1 MTNHYTD
8 FKNAKVFLVFSNPA
22 ENHPSSMQWINEARA
37 NGAKLIVV
45 EPRKTRL
52 AGMADHFVRIRP
64 GTDNAIVNGLVK
76 RVIDMIEA
84 GTLSKSYLTATT
96 SRSFWAYSATYGGY
110 TKVSIADWPKHTDA
124 VFKLNSTRTDY
135 AREDLGPFTVTIG
148 TTVYTDFYV
157 NGVPVR
163 TTISDPDSV
172 FQYLKSRVAAYDPET
187 VADICGCSV
196 LDFER
201 LADMYINNSWAKT
214 QASYGDSKYKVG
226 TILYAMGTT
235 QHSCGSQNIRNC
247 AILQLL
253 LGNMGKYGGG
263 VNALRGWN
271 NVQGICDICVLT
283 NLLPGYIGAPTTGT
297 GYGAFLNKLFG
308 NPVNADGSLPPGS
321 SYGLQQ
327 LGYINMLNYWFADG
341 RYDPVVDVATLESL
355 HDNYMCSSKGYTLL
369 DMLKKAKEGHVK
381 ALIVLAQNPAV
392 QVANTNL
399 ARDGLK
405 ELDTLV
411 VMDMFFTET
420 ADCERK
426 TGGVT
431 YLLPCASFAEK
442 CGSVTNSGHWITW
455 RYQAIPPKGKCRTDF
470 QIILDI
476 AKKLDDEGAFNA
488 VPLLTGYENR
498 YDMLFTS
505 QYGYDGNPDN
515 WSNNDYKKTLKDDG
529 ESGYCERVYKQMCK
543 PLSYHE
549 TAVGANYGGG
559 TVWIYS
565 RAGGK
570 QPPGTGIGTT
580 LGGWEPGARDTVS
593 PDLTDFDEATGRYEN
608 RSQARDTTTDP
619 IGTALYPGFAHSWL
633 LNRRIFYN
641 NNAAPGDVGDVF
653 VAPDVV
659 ARIFVHHTSDTPPTP
674 VDYSYVYRA
683 YTKLA
688 EPDGRTPKHW
698 EPWESPRLDLRAQ
711 YPPVGVDPEYPAD
724 WADTP
729 VEVAEFPLVLIT
741 FRQTEHWHSGQ
752 ISRNLPWLSELVPKP
767 VVQINSADAAD
778 YGIVSGDNVGIISMR
793 TAVKTSLKAPAV
805 AGTNVLTVASTAG
818 FVAGDEILITHAVA
832 SNQKIEIIQEE
843 KIISSVDET
852 TLTLTTDLDFD
863 HGVNGSVLDL
873 DRGLVGPFVAE
884 VGTGLQSNQR
894 VGKGTVAVPIHW
906 AERGANSSTA
916 VANMLTINAL
926 DANAKMPETKVCLCR
941 IKKL

>member
-52 AGMADHFVRIRP
+52 AGMADCFVRIRP
-64 GTDNAIVNGLVK
+64 GTDNAIINGLVK

-84 GTLSKSYLTATT
+84 GTLGSSYLTATVD
-96 SRSFWAYSATYGGY
+96 REFWADDGSGPPPNYAKKTVTG
-110 TKVSIADWPKHTDA
+110 WPKHTDA
-124 VFKLNSTRTDY
+124 WFKLVKLSENRMDY
-135 AREDLGPFTVTIG
+135 ERETLDMGGGWFVRNVPKRVTL
-148 TTVYTDFYV
+148 
-157 NGVPVR
+157 
-163 TTISDPDSV
+163 SDKGSV

-201 LADMYINNSWAKT
+201 LANMYINNSWAKT
-214 QASYGDSKYKVG
+214 EKPYGDSDYKVG

-271 NVQGICDICVLT
+271 NVQGLCDICVLT

-369 DMLKKAKEGHVK
+369 EMLKKAKEGHVK
-381 ALIVLAQNPAV
+381 ALIVWAQNPAV

-426 TGGVT
+426 TNGVT
-431 YLLPCASFAEK
+431 YLLPCASFAER

-455 RYQAIPPKGKCRTDF
+455 RYQAIPPKGHCRTDF

-505 QYGYDGNPDN
+505 QYGYDGSN

-580 LGGWEPGARDTVS
+580 LGGWEPGARDTVEN
-593 PDLTDFDEATGRYEN
+593 DLTDFDVATGRYEN

-641 NNAAPGDVGDVF
+641 NDAAPGDVGDVF

-688 EPDGRTPKHW
+688 EDDGRTPKHW

-711 YPPVGVDPEYPAD
+711 YPPVGVDPVDPAD

-778 YGIVSGDNVGIISMR
+778 YGIVSGDNVEIISMR

-805 AGTNVLTVASTAG
+805 AGTDVLTVASTAG
-818 FVAGDEILITHAVA
+818 FAAWDEILINAGA
-832 SNQKIEIIQEE
+832 SNQEK
-843 KIISSVDET
+843 KIILSVDET
-852 TLTLTTDLDFD
+852 TLTLTTDLAFD
-863 HGVNGSVLDL
+863 HGVDESVLDL

-941 IKKL
+941 IKKKKL